1 MENAKHSHKIIIVG
15 IGPGNPEYLLP
26 KAREVIST
34 AKVLVG
40 GKRAIDEYA
49 HAGQRLKLIKADIEG
64 VLAFIADELIASD
77 VVVMVSGDPGYYSLL
92 DAIRKNFPIQK
103 INVIPGISSL
113 QLAFARLALPW
124 HDATLVSYHG
134 RTPKNS
140 DIAFSPNKIL
150 GMLTD
155 SRNNSQSIAENL
167 INNAGWQENSTL
179 YICERL
185 SYADEKITATT
196 LIAAANA
203 EPVKNCVLIVV
214 AF

>member
-92 DAIRKNFPIQK
+92 DAIRKNFPIQN

-140 DIAFSPNKIL
+140 DIAFTPNKIL

-155 SRNNSQSIAENL
+155 SRNNSQSIAKNL
-167 INNAGWQENSTL
+167 INNAGWQEISTI